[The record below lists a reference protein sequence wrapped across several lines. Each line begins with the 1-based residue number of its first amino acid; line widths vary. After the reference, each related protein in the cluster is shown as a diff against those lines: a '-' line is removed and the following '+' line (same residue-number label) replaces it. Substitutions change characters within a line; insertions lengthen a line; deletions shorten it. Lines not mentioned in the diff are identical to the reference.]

1 MTAHE
6 PAAPPDALRLD
17 ALQLTGRSRSHVVDL
32 EAPVCT
38 LHHAAVEPFL
48 AMRRAA
54 AAEGIDLVPVSSFRD
69 FSRQVTIWN
78 AKYRGERTLLG
89 RDGQPLDY
97 AAIERSA
104 RVDTILWWSALPGAS
119 RHHWGSDLDVI
130 DAAAVPI
137 DYRVQLVPQEFA
149 PDGVF
154 ARLDAWLAR
163 NLESFGFFRP
173 YSSDRGGV
181 QPEPWH
187 LSYAPVSVPALA
199 ALTVDVLREALSHE
213 PLDGL
218 EDVAA
223 QLTDIHE
230 RYVARIDAPS
240 ASVARVTP
248 RVEGTRTS

>member
-1 MTAHE
+1 MSAQD
-6 PAAPPDALRLD
+6 PASLPDALRLD

-32 EAPVCT
+32 DTPACT
-38 LHHAAVEPFL
+38 LHRAAVEPFL

-54 AAEGIDLVPVSSFRD
+54 AAEGIDLVPASSFRD

-89 RDGQPLDY
+89 RDGLPLDY

-130 DAAAVPI
+130 DAAAVPV

-149 PDGVF
+149 PEGVF
-154 ARLDAWLAR
+154 ARLDAWLAD
-163 NLESFGFFRP
+163 NLERFGFFRP
-173 YSSDRGGV
+173 YASDRGGV

-187 LSYAPVSVPALA
+187 LSYAPVAVPALA

-218 EDVAA
+218 DDVAA
-223 QLTDIHE
+223 QLTYIHE
-230 RYVARIDAPS
+230 RYVTRVDEPTATL
-240 ASVARVTP
+240 ARVNP
-248 RVEGTRTS
+248 PAAGTRTS

>member
-1 MTAHE
+1 MIAND
-6 PAAPPDALRLD
+6 PAAPSDALRLD

-32 EAPVCT
+32 EAPACT

-89 RDGQPLDY
+89 RDGLPLDY

-119 RHHWGSDLDVI
+119 RDHWGSDLDVI
-130 DAAAVPI
+130 DAAAVPV

-149 PDGVF
+149 SDGVF

-163 NLESFGFFRP
+163 NLENFGFFRP

-223 QLTDIHE
+223 QLSNIHE
-230 RYVARIDAPS
+230 RYVARVDAPPRDYS
-240 ASVARVTP
+240 SVQTFRM
-248 RVEGTRTS
+248 